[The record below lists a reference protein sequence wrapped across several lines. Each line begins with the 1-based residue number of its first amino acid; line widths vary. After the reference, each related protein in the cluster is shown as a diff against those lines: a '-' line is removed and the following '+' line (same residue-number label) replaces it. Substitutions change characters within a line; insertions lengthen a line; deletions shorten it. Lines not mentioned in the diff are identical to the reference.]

1 MIDIKRIEEIERLIF
16 DFEIQPAMQEFASLT
31 EEVIL
36 ESGSLPPEKLEKLL
50 WIINMMNSAL
60 ANKDYLLL
68 NDLLEYELTPFIITL

>member
-36 ESGSLPPEKLEKLL
+36 ASGSLPPERLEKLL

-68 NDLLEYELTPFIITL
+68 NDLLEYELTPFIVTP

>member
-36 ESGSLPPEKLEKLL
+36 ASSSLPPEKLEKLL

-60 ANKDYLLL
+60 SNKDYLLL